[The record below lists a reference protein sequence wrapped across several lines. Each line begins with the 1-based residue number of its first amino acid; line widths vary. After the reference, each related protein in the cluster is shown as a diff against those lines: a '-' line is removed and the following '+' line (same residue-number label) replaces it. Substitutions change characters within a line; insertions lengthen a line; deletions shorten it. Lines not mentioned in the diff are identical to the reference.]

1 MVQKGQCV
9 LDQQVRQD
17 MLTYNLTKVCIDR
30 SLLNNIVTNPKGL
43 TTGFLE
49 SKRSGENWRREIHWR
64 VKLEEINKHI
74 KRDQATTNV

>member
-30 SLLNNIVTNPKGL
+30 AWLNNMFVTKPKGL
-43 TTGFLE
+43 TTDFLE
-49 SKRSGENWRREIHWR
+49 SKRSGRTGEGRYIGG
-64 VKLEEINKHI
+64 
-74 KRDQATTNV
+74 